1 MASAAMARA
10 NTVKFGAPLAL
21 SCSPVMIGQTAQQG
35 LQMAV
40 DEINAQDA
48 RPHHK

>member
-1 MASAAMARA
+1 MASAMARA
-10 NTVKFGAPLAL
+10 NTAKFGAPLAL
-21 SCSPVMIGQTAQQG
+21 SASPVMIGQTPRQG